1 MATRPNPDLKLSVDN
16 GRPTVEGECDLRSAV
31 HLAAWLAS
39 FDEGP
44 LEVDL
49 AGVTFFDS
57 SGLRAMLNARRRNP
71 GIRIV
76 NPSKA
81 VLRVLEVTGTT
92 DYLINCA
99 GGYDE

>member
-1 MATRPNPDLKLSVDN
+1 MATSPNPDLKLSVVS
-16 GRPTVEGECDLRSAV
+16 GRPTLEGECDLRAAV
-31 HLAAWLAS
+31 HLAAWLAT
-39 FDEGP
+39 FDQGP

-57 SGLRAMLNARRRNP
+57 SGLRALLNARRHNP

-81 VLRVLEVTGTT
+81 VLRVLAVTNTA
-92 DYLINCA
+92 DYLINCSE
-99 GGYDE
+99 YDNE